1 MDPASLFFIHN
12 YHGYILQIFIAEMLF
27 LPLLRRRSRFLLRLL
42 IAFLPFALLSIVL
55 TNLLAMRVNGL
66 ASITIFLLSLGLQI
80 AIYESKVK
88 DILFCC
94 VGAMLI
100 QNLSHN
106 IEQLFY
112 LPFKENFNDV
122 GWFFLSVGVM
132 VAVYALAYILIVYPQ
147 PKGSEINITSRS
159 TLIIAASSALFCY
172 LIHTLFTLHG
182 LSDHWISALP
192 FILVDLLALALS
204 FGLVSYRNKKEENQE
219 LERSIA
225 KVHHYYAF
233 MRDNIDILNMKAH
246 DLKHFIRD
254 AREKIA
260 VDSAELEELQKT
272 VEDYE
277 TIANTG
283 SQTLDYI
290 LTEKRYLCQK
300 EGISFTFSADG
311 KALSFLS
318 QGDLISLF
326 GNLLSNAVEA
336 EEKLADK
343 DKAYIFLAVSVH
355 SGMTSIHLENYYPEE
370 VVFENGIPLTTKEDR
385 RFHGFGS
392 KSIRYIVK
400 KYGGT
405 YANEHE
411 QGIFEVNIL
420 FPQR

>member
-1 MDPASLFFIHN
+1 MDFASLFFIHN

-112 LPFKENFNDV
+112 LPFKENFNNI

-172 LIHTLFTLHG
+172 LIHTLFALHG

-233 MRDNIDILNMKAH
+233 MRNNIDILKDRLTLRQSEISNSPEVIRRLGVIAINTAIEVDIYGNANSTHISGTKMMNGIGGSGDFERNAYISIFTCSSVAKDGIISSIVPFVSHQDHSEHDVNVIVTEQGVADLRGKSPLERANLIIENCAH
-246 DLKHFIRD
+246 PDYKPLLRD
-254 AREKIA
+254 
-260 VDSAELEELQKT
+260 
-272 VEDYE
+272 
-277 TIANTG
+277 
-283 SQTLDYI
+283 
-290 LTEKRYLCQK
+290 YL
-300 EGISFTFSADG
+300 
-311 KALSFLS
+311 
-318 QGDLISLF
+318 
-326 GNLLSNAVEA
+326 
-336 EEKLADK
+336 KLATGGHTHHNLPCAFAFHDTLRRKGDMRLTDFAEYVK
-343 DKAYIFLAVSVH
+343 D
-355 SGMTSIHLENYYPEE
+355 
-370 VVFENGIPLTTKEDR
+370 
-385 RFHGFGS
+385 
-392 KSIRYIVK
+392 
-400 KYGGT
+400 
-405 YANEHE
+405 
-411 QGIFEVNIL
+411 
-420 FPQR
+420 